1 MGGTMA
7 ELKIIQSNMMA
18 LMACDALRDFY
29 PGERPYVTNRAG
41 YAGIQRYAQVW
52 GGDNVTDRRTLKYNV
67 ALILGMGLSG
77 VSNTGCDIGGFA
89 GPAPSGELLLRWF
102 QNGIFCANDYVAT
115 GAITAAQQMGRAVPD
130 NLLVLGFDNRGFSA
144 FWPIPISTFKP
155 PLEQMGQLGMQLLLG
170 QIQNPDRP
178 PRGEVTKMPA
188 ALIIRKSTCRP
199 IV

>member
-29 PGERPYVTNRAG
+29 PGERATLCDQPRRIRRHPALRAG
-41 YAGIQRYAQVW
+41 
-52 GGDNVTDRRTLKYNV
+52 L
-67 ALILGMGLSG
+67 
-77 VSNTGCDIGGFA
+77 
-89 GPAPSGELLLRWF
+89 
-102 QNGIFCANDYVAT
+102 
-115 GAITAAQQMGRAVPD
+115 GRAVPD
-130 NLLVLGFDNRGFSA
+130 NLLVLGFDNREFSA